1 MAVLTIRK
9 LSDTTKRQLRMRA
22 AQNGRSMEEEA
33 RRIIERGL
41 TSPPEDEAN
50 LAEAIHRLFAPLG
63 GVELELMPRHPVRDP
78 PDFSGPEYDP

>member
-9 LSDTTKRQLRMRA
+9 MSDATKRKLRMRA

-33 RRIIERGL
+33 RQIIERDL
-41 TSPPEDEAN
+41 AAPPQDEAN

-63 GVELELMPRHPVRDP
+63 GVELELMPRQPVRDP